1 MPKRKN
7 SNLYEVTA
15 QVDGKRRHFYGRTK
29 AEALAKK
36 KAYVEAMEKSN
47 GKNSI
52 AAIVSLIDDAA
63 KKN

>member
-29 AEALAKK
+29 T
-36 KAYVEAMEKSN
+36 EAMANRRRYFFMSKP
-47 GKNSI
+47 
-52 AAIVSLIDDAA
+52 
-63 KKN
+63 